1 MKYTQIKGSKP
12 PQKSYTSLGCW
23 RDSSNRAITPSIP
36 GYNYWNNVS
45 VDECA
50 RKTKAAGFSVFG
62 SQYGGQCFASHN
74 AQNTYKK
81 YGRANNCSNG
91 TGGGWANNVYQLKNP
106 TKNKSML
113 YQGETLKQGER
124 LISSNNSFKAV
135 YQTDGNFV
143 IYNSSNRPIW
153 ASNTAYNEIRRR
165 SNRLIMQSDGNLV
178 IYNNSTPI
186 WASNTSR
193 RGGLYIIMQNNG
205 KLVMYAANNRVIW
218 ST

>member
-1 MKYTQIKGSKP
+1 
-12 PQKSYTSLGCW
+12 
-23 RDSSNRAITPSIP
+23 
-36 GYNYWNNVS
+36 
-45 VDECA
+45 
-50 RKTKAAGFSVFG
+50 
-62 SQYGGQCFASHN
+62 
-74 AQNTYKK
+74 
-81 YGRANNCSNG
+81 
-91 TGGGWANNVYQLKNP
+91 
-106 TKNKSML
+106 ML

-153 ASNTAYNEIRRR
+153 ASNTSRRR

-178 IYNNSTPI
+178 IYNNRTPI
-186 WASNTSR
+186 WASNTYR

-205 KLVMYAANNRVIW
+205 KLIMYAANNRVIW